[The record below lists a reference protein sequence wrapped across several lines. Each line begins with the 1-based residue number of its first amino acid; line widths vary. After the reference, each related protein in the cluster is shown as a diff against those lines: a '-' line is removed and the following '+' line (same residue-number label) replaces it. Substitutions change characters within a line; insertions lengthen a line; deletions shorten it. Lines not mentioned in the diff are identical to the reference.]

1 MGGREEGV
9 GDFCLHFKHPVVGK
23 FTYWLVAACLNGIIW
38 LSSILYL
45 CTHWL
50 LHMTWFLYPPDQQSA
65 HHLFAKKCFRQFFF
79 IFVTKISDY
88 YFVFVIFQT
97 RSFLLGSPIWKPRD
111 HQGHCGRK
119 EGHSPQPYD
128 GKKET
133 LQSACKKK

>member
-88 YFVFVIFQT
+88 YFVFCYFSNQIISFRVSHMET
-97 RSFLLGSPIWKPRD
+97 TWPRGALWEEGRSTTIWEKRN
-111 HQGHCGRK
+111 
-119 EGHSPQPYD
+119 
-128 GKKET
+128 
-133 LQSACKKK
+133 SAVSV